1 MKIDKVKDI
10 DQLFEV
16 VDGCDGGVTLVTTEG
31 DRLNIKSKLTQYVAL
46 SYIFT
51 AGSCLWGIGLLGGKP
66 EGEGQIKTH
75 IVSHRKQ
82 FRQLV
87 TV

>member
-31 DRLNIKSKLTQYVAL
+31 DRLNIKSKLTQYVAV

-51 AGSCLWGIGLLGGKP
+51 AGSRIGEMELLADKP
-66 EGEGQIKTH
+66 EDEAKLKAYIDSQ
-75 IVSHRKQ
+75 SN
-82 FRQLV
+82 
-87 TV
+87 

>member
-31 DRLNIKSKLTQYVAL
+31 DRLNIKSKLTQYLIYLRRVLAL
-46 SYIFT
+46 ERW
-51 AGSCLWGIGLLGGKP
+51 SCWSINLRMRQNLK
-66 EGEGQIKTH
+66 H
-75 IVSHRKQ
+75 ILTVR
-82 FRQLV
+82 V
-87 TV
+87 TS